1 MTGCSRCRY
10 SKRGCDRCRSASTS
24 TRSAASRS
32 PPPKKLRLESAHPV
46 VGEVRKREPDME
58 MIFSHLL
65 SLVKSGFG
73 VVLDESFVYEQAK
86 MLAKMYTKA
95 MLAVRAAAGLAP
107 IEIRLERRIGAAICA
122 EYFAASFTEDDV
134 ANVANFVVER
144 ISRDF
149 GAHMTLRECKEQC
162 DSLLDSALYEIAL
175 QKTCPG
181 NLALPMGH
189 AFHHHVIDMIYQIR
203 MLHTAM
209 PHASSIK
216 IRKQ

>member
-1 MTGCSRCRY
+1 M
-10 SKRGCDRCRSASTS
+10 D
-24 TRSAASRS
+24 
-32 PPPKKLRLESAHPV
+32 L
-46 VGEVRKREPDME
+46 
-58 MIFSHLL
+58 IFELLL

-107 IEIRLERRIGAAICA
+107 IEIHLERRIGTAICA

-134 ANVANFVVER
+134 VKVANFIVER
-144 ISRDF
+144 ISKVF
-149 GAHMTLRECKEQC
+149 GVYMTLKGCKEQC
-162 DSLLDSALYEIAL
+162 DSLLDSGLYEIAL

-181 NLALPMGH
+181 NLALPKGH

-216 IRKQ
+216 IRKH